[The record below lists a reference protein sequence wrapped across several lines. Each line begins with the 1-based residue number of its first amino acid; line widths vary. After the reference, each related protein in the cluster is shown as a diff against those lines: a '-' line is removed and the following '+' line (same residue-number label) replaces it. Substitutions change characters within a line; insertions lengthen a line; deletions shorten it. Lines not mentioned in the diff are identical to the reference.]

1 MLSPIPAIME
11 HCAANWTASLSDA
24 SERLI
29 EKLIL
34 DPALVGSERSVK
46 LALLIDKFKDEYGDF
61 TNKRGKFN
69 KSNIWIMAGVKNV
82 QGFQWHKKYSLDCT
96 DVLGRLACIVQSKIL
111 GIGSAERNW
120 KQVKKIKR
128 GDRARTGIDKTAKQ
142 ELIYAQSQM
151 LRAKLRKTSLSCAGK
166 LWEDS
171 DFDCMKMDEYCRDL
185 QVDAS
190 AALQNDAVECVR
202 IRNVKLWQERWEVP
216 KRYMGKGRTQLEA
229 RLEKKYVGLKLRE
242 MEGDWR
248 VFTIDMID
256 LHGCR
261 DKVYRFHAV
270 TKSYN
275 EDLDDRDDENCD
287 KFEFYAFSAKTYLCI
302 AEYYKDHPNEDG
314 VRIFTTDD
322 DCDSDE
328 GGDQWEYVGKGKEG
342 AKVAAAEA
350 ARAKAAA
357 DKEAAARRY

>member
-1 MLSPIPAIME
+1 
-11 HCAANWTASLSDA
+11 
-24 SERLI
+24 
-29 EKLIL
+29 
-34 DPALVGSERSVK
+34 
-46 LALLIDKFKDEYGDF
+46 
-61 TNKRGKFN
+61 
-69 KSNIWIMAGVKNV
+69 
-82 QGFQWHKKYSLDCT
+82 
-96 DVLGRLACIVQSKIL
+96 VLGRLACIVQSKIL